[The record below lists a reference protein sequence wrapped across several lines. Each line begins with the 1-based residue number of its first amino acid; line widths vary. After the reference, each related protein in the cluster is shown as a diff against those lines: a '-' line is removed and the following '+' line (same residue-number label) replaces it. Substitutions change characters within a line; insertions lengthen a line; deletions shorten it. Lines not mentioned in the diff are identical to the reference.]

1 MCHKESIQFILLL
14 FLFIKEAIKTEVLIY
29 ILPMNAKSISCI
41 VFFLN
46 LPGKLTQN
54 NKKGIVFIFLKGG
67 EPSYK
72 IVDYNNGGGVAKCIG
87 HPFCLYKAI

>member
-1 MCHKESIQFILLL
+1 MD
-14 FLFIKEAIKTEVLIY
+14 T
-29 ILPMNAKSISCI
+29 KSIGRI

-46 LPGKLTQN
+46 LPGKSTQN

-72 IVDYNNGGGVAKCIG
+72 IVDYTMEGGVAKCIG

>member
-1 MCHKESIQFILLL
+1 
-14 FLFIKEAIKTEVLIY
+14 
-29 ILPMNAKSISCI
+29 MNAKSISCI

-46 LPGKLTQN
+46 LPGKSTQN

-72 IVDYNNGGGVAKCIG
+72 IADYNNGGGGGQMYWSSLLFVQGNIKRHI
-87 HPFCLYKAI
+87 K